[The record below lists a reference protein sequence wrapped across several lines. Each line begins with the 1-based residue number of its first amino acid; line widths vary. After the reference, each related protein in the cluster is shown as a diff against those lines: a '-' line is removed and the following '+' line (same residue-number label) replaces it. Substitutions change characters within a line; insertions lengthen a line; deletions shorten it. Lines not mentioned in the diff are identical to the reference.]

1 MEKLL
6 IKLGYYGPMIL
17 DKALRAAFP
26 GWPLW

>member
-1 MEKLL
+1 MKMEKLL
-6 IKLGYYGPMIL
+6 IKYGPIIL